1 MEEQVSITI
10 PKSDENE
17 VATLPSG
24 EMVVIK
30 KKFEKIDQILFGVM
44 LAVVLSLVAIIVS
57 VICLFLDQMRYNN
70 AAYKE
75 YSEKIQMLDSA
86 KETNN
91 ELFKQ
96 NKQNQEIIL
105 NRQDQILEL
114 LNKKPES
121 LQNKK

>member
-1 MEEQVSITI
+1 MTNQVQIEI
-10 PKSDENE
+10 PRADEKE
-17 VATLPSG
+17 VAMLPSG
-24 EMVVIK
+24 EIGSIK